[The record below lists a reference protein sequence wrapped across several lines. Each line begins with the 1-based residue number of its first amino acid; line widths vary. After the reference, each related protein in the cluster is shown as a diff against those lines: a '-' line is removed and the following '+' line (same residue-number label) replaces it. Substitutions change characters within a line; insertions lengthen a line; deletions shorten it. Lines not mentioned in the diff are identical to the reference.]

1 VDAQRHTSPYHQ
13 RWISSRSG
21 LGGIAA
27 VVLATAAAGVGAFA
41 PPAVAAGFSGPYV
54 GPLTHTSTV
63 ASTVPANGDV
73 NPYGVAVVPRSTGDL
88 IAGDVLVSNFNNQ
101 ANLQGTGT
109 TIVEVSPS
117 GQEHVFADLDSAAL
131 DQSLGGVG
139 LTTAL
144 AVLDNGWVVVGDL
157 PTTNG
162 TTATATPGGLIVLNA
177 EGQPV
182 RTITGPLINGPW
194 DLTAVDYGN
203 SAELFVTNVLNGG
216 VSGTS
221 AVVDQGTVVR
231 IALTSPRPGFG
242 IPTVQ
247 SEEVIGS
254 GFAEQANS
262 SALVVGPTGVGLG
275 DNGNLYVADTLNNR
289 VAAIPDALYRN
300 TSAGTGNTI
309 SEGGA
314 LNTPLGL
321 TIAPNGDVLTVNG
334 GNGNLVDLSA
344 DGRQAASRVL
354 DTSGSPAGAGA
365 LFGLAIAPGN
375 RGVYYVDDATN
386 TLNLLAASAFPHN

>member
-1 VDAQRHTSPYHQ
+1 M
-13 RWISSRSG
+13 
-21 LGGIAA
+21 AA

-41 PPAVAAGFSGPYV
+41 TQAGAAGLPGPYV
-54 GPLTHTSTV
+54 GPFTHTSTV

-109 TIVEVSPS
+109 TIVEISPS
-117 GQEHVFADLDSAAL
+117 GQQHVFADLDSAGL
-131 DQSLGGVG
+131 EQSLGGVG

-144 AVLDNGWVVVGDL
+144 AVLNNGWVVVGDL
-157 PTTNG
+157 PTKDG
-162 TTATATPGGLIVLNA
+162 TTATAAPGGLIVLNA

-194 DLTAVDYGN
+194 DLTALDYGN

-216 VSGTS
+216 VAGTS
-221 AVVDQGTVVR
+221 AVVDQGTVLR
-231 IALTSPRPGFG
+231 IGLTSPRPGYG

-254 GFAEQANS
+254 GFAEQASS
-262 SALVVGPTGVGLG
+262 SALIVGPTGVGLG
-275 DNGNLYVADTLNNR
+275 NNGTLYVADTLGNR
-289 VAAIPDALYRN
+289 VAAIPDAPFRT

-309 SEGGA
+309 SQGGA
-314 LNTPLGL
+314 LNSPLGL
-321 TIAPNGDVLTVNG
+321 TVAPNGDVLTVNG
-334 GNGNLVDLSA
+334 GDGNLVDLSP
-344 DGRQAASRVL
+344 DGRQAAVRVL

-365 LFGLAIAPGN
+365 LFGLAVDPGF

-386 TLNLLAASAFPHN
+386 TLDLLGASAFRHN